1 MRRAAERNGETRVK
15 KQRKSEFME
24 WLDDEIEKD
33 PAFKAQ
39 VDEAL
44 NEMRIEQDLVA
55 LREHRGLSQVELA
68 KRIGISQPAVA
79 RLEAGRIKNLTLRT
93 LARYAAAVGGQVR
106 IEIAKQPKPRS
117 SRKIVPLRAV
127 RARAQ

>member
-1 MRRAAERNGETRVK
+1 MK

-24 WLDDEIEKD
+24 WLDHESEKD

-106 IEIAKQPKPRS
+106 IEIAKQSKPRS